1 MPGQWTNYQMQV
13 IANTTGLQPVRDVIT
28 GNLFIPQFEGQR
40 TALDVSDAADVAAA
54 VAERYEGDVYMDATR
69 DDIDA
74 YYAELEETTGV
85 PQDIPDDAYD
95 WLGPQRQQKEVDRIM
110 GQLQGGGANAFMRTA
125 RGLGNWRAMQPNAQ
139 GELVEVDFGR
149 YNPDHTK
156 YNTVPQ
162 DVRYTQALSLFGE
175 PGGGGDPFD
184 DGGDPGG
191 DPFDDGGDPGGG
203 GGGEVIAEV
212 PSLGEFTATLAE
224 IGIDLDLAEAL
235 WAWGEEK
242 MTDASY
248 PIANI
253 LIDVYDQP
261 AFKQRFPA
269 IEIMR
274 GMENV
279 TPVTPAEYIEFEQS
293 VTSLLTRYSIG
304 GQALDFDGLITKL
317 LSNNVGTGEVE
328 QRLIAARRVIGN
340 VPESIKQTYMKWY
353 EPGVAEENLMKTFLD
368 PTDEWGGSWA
378 DVDANV
384 GASEVGGWART
395 RLGLDKDTSITK
407 AQAEAVDRYSL
418 SQADIWSKLD
428 AVKATEDLFIEKLD
442 EFDDLEIQ
450 EEGFSA
456 AFGLDEGATQAVTR
470 RRATRAADF
479 AGGGGAIITG
489 STTGFGAANV

>member
-54 VAERYEGDVYMDATR
+54 VADRYAGDLYMNTGRADV
-69 DDIDA
+69 DA
-74 YYAELEETTGV
+74 YYAELEDTTGV
-85 PQDIPDDAYD
+85 PQEIPEDAYD
-95 WLGPQRQQKEVDRIM
+95 FLGPERQQRKVDEIM
-110 GQLQGGGANAFMRTA
+110 AQISGGGANPFMRTA
-125 RGLGNWRAMQPNAQ
+125 RGLENWRAKQPDAQ
-139 GELVEVDFGR
+139 GNLVEVDLGKYSRVAQDIR
-149 YNPDHTK
+149 YEH
-156 YNTVPQ
+156 
-162 DVRYTQALSLFGE
+162 ALSLFGE
-175 PGGGGDPFD
+175 PGSEMVLPDSGINLGGSTITVPV
-184 DGGDPGG
+184 GGSVASGG
-191 DPFDDGGDPGGG
+191 AA
-203 GGGEVIAEV
+203 VMAEI
-212 PSLGEFTATLAE
+212 PALGEFAATLAT

-274 GMENV
+274 GMEDV
-279 TPVTPAEYIEFEQS
+279 TPVTPAEYIVFEKS
-293 VTSLLTRYSIG
+293 VMSLLTRFSIG

-317 LSNNVGTGEVE
+317 LSNNVGDGEVE
-328 QRLIAARRVIGN
+328 QRLIAAHRVIGN

-353 EPGVAEENLMKTFLD
+353 EPGVVEENLMKTFLD

-378 DVDANV
+378 DVQADV
-384 GASEVGGWART
+384 GASEVGGWARI
-395 RLGLDKDTSITK
+395 RLGLDKDSSVTK

-418 SQADIWSKLD
+418 SQSDIWSKLD
-428 AVKATEDLFIEKLD
+428 AIKATEELFTEKLD
-442 EFDDLEIQ
+442 EVVDFTVQ
-450 EEGFSA
+450 EEGFSV
-456 AFGLDEGATQAVTR
+456 AFGLDEGAREAVTR
-470 RRATRAADF
+470 RRATRAAEF
-479 AGGGGAIITG
+479 GGGGGAMITG
-489 STTGFGAANV
+489 SSTGFGAANA

>member
-1 MPGQWTNYQMQV
+1 
-13 IANTTGLQPVRDVIT
+13 
-28 GNLFIPQFEGQR
+28 
-40 TALDVSDAADVAAA
+40 
-54 VAERYEGDVYMDATR
+54 
-69 DDIDA
+69 
-74 YYAELEETTGV
+74 
-85 PQDIPDDAYD
+85 
-95 WLGPQRQQKEVDRIM
+95 
-110 GQLQGGGANAFMRTA
+110 
-125 RGLGNWRAMQPNAQ
+125 
-139 GELVEVDFGR
+139 
-149 YNPDHTK
+149 
-156 YNTVPQ
+156 
-162 DVRYTQALSLFGE
+162 
-175 PGGGGDPFD
+175 
-184 DGGDPGG
+184 
-191 DPFDDGGDPGGG
+191 
-203 GGGEVIAEV
+203 
-212 PSLGEFTATLAE
+212 LGEFTATLAE

-235 WAWGEEK
+235 WAWGEDK

>member
-54 VAERYEGDVYMDATR
+54 VADRYAGDPYMNASR
-69 DDIDA
+69 ADIDA
-74 YYAELEETTGV
+74 YYAELEDTTGV
-85 PQDIPDDAYD
+85 PQEIPDDAYD
-95 WLGPQRQQKEVDRIM
+95 WLGPQRQQREVDKIM

-125 RGLGNWRAMQPNAQ
+125 RGLGNWRAMQPNAE
-139 GELVEVDFGR
+139 GELVEVDLGKYSRVAQDTR
-149 YNPDHTK
+149 YEH
-156 YNTVPQ
+156 
-162 DVRYTQALSLFGE
+162 ALSLFGE
-175 PGGGGDPFD
+175 PGGGGVPSDGVPSGGVPSG
-184 DGGDPGG
+184 GGD
-191 DPFDDGGDPGGG
+191 FG

>member
-1 MPGQWTNYQMQV
+1 MPGQWDEYQMQV

-28 GNLFIPQFEGQR
+28 GDLFIPQFEGQR
-40 TALDVSDAADVAAA
+40 TDMDVADAADVARE
-54 VAERYEGDVYMDATR
+54 VAKRYEGNAYMNTTR
-69 DDIDA
+69 ADIDA

-85 PQDIPDDAYD
+85 SQDIPDDAYD
-95 WLGPQRQQKEVDRIM
+95 WLGPQRQQREVDRIM
-110 GQLQGGGANAFMRTA
+110 GLLEGGGANAFMRTA

-175 PGGGGDPFD
+175 PGGGDVPS
-184 DGGDPGG
+184 DGVPSGG
-191 DPFDDGGDPGGG
+191 VPSGGVPS

-235 WAWGEEK
+235 WAWGEDK